1 MSILNGIPIGGCTDN
16 SVNVEVGMFGRNK
29 PEAEVRFELLTWGLL
44 LITAALIY
52 VTIYDAL
59 PSMIL
64 FIPGLILLGATIFQ
78 DMQPDW
84 HAGWLG
90 YIVAVL
96 VVATGLVGIVNQTM
110 GWAIKLPWLVIAAI
124 EMGAVLLIKA
134 IYDPTPR

>member
-1 MSILNGIPIGGCTDN
+1 
-16 SVNVEVGMFGRNK
+16 MFRGNK
-29 PEAEVRFELLTWGLL
+29 PESEVRFELLTWGVL
-44 LITAALIY
+44 LITAAIIY
-52 VTIYDAL
+52 VTIYPAL

-96 VVATGLVGIVNQTM
+96 VVASGLVGVVNQAM
-110 GWAIKLPWLVIAAI
+110 GQAIKLPWLVIAAI
-124 EMGAVLLIKA
+124 ELGVILLIKA